1 MITKEELVAE
11 IEKVPVQYLGKL
23 YQVIKRFEEEMNGA
37 DESVMAKLR
46 KIKIAAA
53 PDFSTK
59 VKLYEIEDANAKENL
74 P

>member
-59 VKLYEIEDANAKENL
+59 EKLYEIEDANAKENL